1 MVALLS
7 ISLPQNMKV
16 RIMDNVILKELLT
29 NCVQIIDLGSKRG
42 AWTGEDLLPVGQVRA
57 GAIQAINDIAEEPQ
71 PQTIGDVKDMSI
83 GDAVPE

>member
-1 MVALLS
+1 
-7 ISLPQNMKV
+7 
-16 RIMDNVILKELLT
+16 MDNVILKELLT

-57 GAIQAINDIAEEPQ
+57 GAIQAINDIAEESQ